1 MAIQIHIRVKESDWD
16 SEHEL
21 AELIAE
27 VINTYTSEHM
37 INVPVLVLPVED
49 PENEME
55 DLKVDFYEEKDDES
69 KYLEAR
75 NRADRAEQTTW

>member
-27 VINTYTSEHM
+27 VINIYTSEHM

-55 DLKVDFYEEKDDES
+55 DIDLTEVNEPRRENEEPGTMG
-69 KYLEAR
+69 YF
-75 NRADRAEQTTW
+75 